1 MAVIARCLALLFVLI
16 ALHAEAQRT
25 KPRYAPELQRKLAA
39 IQEDLDHYDQLD
51 VLDQAAIS
59 EVQSRILDHCVQLL
73 NDPRSAALDSRDLD
87 RGALQCMASDDD
99 RLWLLSLDLK
109 TGGTFRERSA
119 FAQIRRQDG
128 NFGVVSLNIS
138 SDEGDGL
145 CDLSIA
151 YFSSVVTLDDSTYFT
166 VASTIGCSTCIEL
179 CATTLRL
186 RPEGIQAQVFF
197 SYSGRMGMVPVFDLD
212 PASNTFSFAYEELEG
227 DPLYPMEGL
236 PKHSGSFRYEAGS
249 FQLMEHCETR

>member
-16 ALHAEAQRT
+16 ALHAQAQHT
-25 KPRYAPELQRKLAA
+25 KPRYAPALQRQIEA
-39 IQEDLDHYDQLD
+39 IHMDLDRYDQLD
-51 VLDQAAIS
+51 MVDQDAIG
-59 EVQSRILDHCVQLL
+59 EVQRRILEHCVQLL
-73 NDPRSAALDSRDLD
+73 NDPRSAALDPRDLD

-138 SDEGDGL
+138 SDEEDGL

-249 FQLMEHCETR
+249 FHLMEHCETH